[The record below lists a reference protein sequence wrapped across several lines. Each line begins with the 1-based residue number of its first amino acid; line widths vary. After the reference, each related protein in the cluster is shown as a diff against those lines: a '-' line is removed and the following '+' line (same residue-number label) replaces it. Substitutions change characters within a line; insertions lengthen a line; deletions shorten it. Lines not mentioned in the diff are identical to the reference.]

1 MQPLESKIRSDLNSY
16 QRQVSDKL
24 QHLKNQGLISEIEYR
39 GIIFDAK
46 ITAKA
51 VIEGLSYK
59 HKYTE
64 EATEIYIYSLFDRYK
79 SNINGKIRKIEQK
92 QKQKQIIVNKK
103 QIIVYFEDES
113 GRLIEPSKTDVEIVE
128 SYLEEVSTIPVKSL
142 LIIVGCLSRILK
154 LNIVTKDSN
163 LFLKIKAK
171 LNSKKLKKEKHIM
184 ESTYQEFGQFIS
196 QLVEGN
202 YLEDEKEKYKS
213 KLIHEMRKKV
223 IEKRSPENFAMDKL

>member
-1 MQPLESKIRSDLNSY
+1 
-16 QRQVSDKL
+16 
-24 QHLKNQGLISEIEYR
+24 
-39 GIIFDAK
+39 
-46 ITAKA
+46 
-51 VIEGLSYK
+51 
-59 HKYTE
+59 
-64 EATEIYIYSLFDRYK
+64 
-79 SNINGKIRKIEQK
+79 
-92 QKQKQIIVNKK
+92 
-103 QIIVYFEDES
+103 
-113 GRLIEPSKTDVEIVE
+113 
-128 SYLEEVSTIPVKSL
+128 
-142 LIIVGCLSRILK
+142 VGCLSRILK